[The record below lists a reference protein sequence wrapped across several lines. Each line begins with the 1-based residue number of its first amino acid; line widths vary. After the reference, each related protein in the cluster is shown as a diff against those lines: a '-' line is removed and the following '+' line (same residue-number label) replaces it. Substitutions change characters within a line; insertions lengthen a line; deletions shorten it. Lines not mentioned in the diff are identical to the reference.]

1 MWHVNVHMKN
11 KNCYVVMYEEIN
23 NTNQNF
29 NLRARVVG
37 IVYQVFTDSFQSIER
52 SNKNYIT

>member
-1 MWHVNVHMKN
+1 MKN

-23 NTNQNF
+23 NMNQNF